1 MWKQLFQVKACAF
14 VSELVFQVDDGASS
28 VVVPLVRPDVRL
40 VLSFGLQGL
49 PVGRATLRK
58 TCRNVLSIDDVA
70 LCVCMCARR
79 TSLMMSIKG
88 RSFGCSEEAELK
100 ICCPGFGGPTATS
113 VPRSRAAAEEFALGG
128 NGTCNCQPMLT
139 PVHDE
144 SMLPHRFH
152 SLVCPCV
159 RRALQEAPAR
169 TAKRV
174 DTAPPAT
181 LVLRRGP
188 SATWVRSQCLFPPT
202 KDSKE
207 RRSHGGF
214 RCCLTACPLLRDV

>member
-128 NGTCNCQPMLT
+128 NGTCNCQAGFAGSACEDCEAGRYGATRNSGSASWPLRNLGPFAVFVPT
-139 PVHDE
+139 DE
-144 SMLPHRFH
+144 
-152 SLVCPCV
+152 
-159 RRALQEAPAR
+159 
-169 TAKRV
+169 
-174 DTAPPAT
+174 
-181 LVLRRGP
+181 
-188 SATWVRSQCLFPPT
+188 
-202 KDSKE
+202 
-207 RRSHGGF
+207 GF
-214 RCCLTACPLLRDV
+214 KGKAGLAINDL